1 MAVDSAKY
9 APASFGWSLNL
20 GSLEPIV
27 FASAFFW
34 VRVKE
39 EMYSVGGTW
48 AHEIVWIVYACF
60 KFNLGSDAPSWFS
73 IDGQ

>member
-9 APASFGWSLNL
+9 APTLLGSILNL
-20 GSLEPIV
+20 CSLEPIEIP
-27 FASAFFW
+27 SAFFW

-39 EMYSVGGTW
+39 EMYSVGGTL
-48 AHEIVWIVYACF
+48 AHEIVWIVYASF

-73 IDGQ
+73 IDG